1 MAADDVY
8 DSSKI
13 KVLKGLDAVRKRPGM
28 YIGDT
33 DDGTGLHHL
42 VHEVVDN
49 SVDEHLAG
57 HATRID
63 VVIHYDN
70 SVTVDDNG
78 RGIPVDIM
86 REENR
91 PAAEVVMTV
100 LHAGG
105 KFGGAGYKVS
115 GGLHGV
121 GVSAVN
127 ALSDW
132 LKLEIRR
139 SGKVYYQEYARG
151 IPVFDFKQTGV
162 TDRRGTKITF
172 HPDPEIFKN
181 ILEFSFD
188 QLSQKLR
195 ELAYLNSGLE
205 IAIRDERNDKQQTF
219 KFEGGIATYVADLNA
234 NKTVVSDPIYFSGEH
249 EGCAV
254 EVAMQWND
262 GYSELV
268 TCFTNTIKNRD
279 GGTHQ
284 TGFRPAMTPPGTAY
298 ANENKLLKDA
308 KGGLT
313 GEDLREGLTAVIS
326 VKVSDPKY

>member
-1 MAADDVY
+1 
-8 DSSKI
+8 
-13 KVLKGLDAVRKRPGM
+13 M

-57 HATRID
+57 HCPRID
-63 VVIHYDN
+63 VVIHSDN
-70 SVTVDDNG
+70 SVTVEDNG
-78 RGIPVDIM
+78 RGIPVGIHPV
-86 REENR
+86 ENR
-91 PAAEVVMTV
+91 PTAELVMTV

-139 SGKVYYQEYARG
+139 DGKVYYQEYARG
-151 IPVFDFKQTGV
+151 IPVTEFKQTGV
-162 TDRRGTKITF
+162 TDRRGTKVTF
-172 HPDPEIFKN
+172 HPDPDDLQEHPRVQRTT
-181 ILEFSFD
+181 S
-188 QLSQKLR
+188 SRQKLR

-205 IAIRDERNDKQQTF
+205 IVISDERNDKQQTF

-234 NKTVVSDPIYFSGEH
+234 NKTTRF
-249 EGCAV
+249 
-254 EVAMQWND
+254 
-262 GYSELV
+262 
-268 TCFTNTIKNRD
+268 
-279 GGTHQ
+279 
-284 TGFRPAMTPPGTAY
+284 
-298 ANENKLLKDA
+298 
-308 KGGLT
+308 
-313 GEDLREGLTAVIS
+313 
-326 VKVSDPKY
+326 